1 MFNIKAYKVKS
12 FLKHKMGEG
21 VYECLRKLKR
31 TFPFLVYPGLY
42 KKTAAEFKKVY
53 RKDTIFYVG
62 TPPHGN
68 IGDSAIAVATLQF
81 FEKAGFK
88 NIYEVPCP
96 DYYLVKRLMKKY
108 GKNNLICFHG
118 GGNMGELYFSNEVMR
133 RDIIRSFPNNTI
145 ILFPQTIDYSNTE
158 KGRKELQKSIEIYSK
173 HKKLHIFAREQVS
186 YDRMKKYYSANHV
199 YLVPDIVL
207 SWKLDFDA
215 DTEREDVLFCLRK
228 DVESKFG
235 MEKRQQIYDVCK
247 SYFPNIIE
255 TDTWIPKGINTEN
268 RDKLVI
274 GKIQEFRK
282 SKLVI
287 TDRLH
292 GMIFAA
298 ISGTPCI
305 VFPNSNHKTISE
317 YEWLKELEFIRL
329 LPDSEKL
336 EETIEY
342 FVNQVCPN
350 SYEAFCADKEF
361 AVLLD
366 KLYYCEE

>member
-1 MFNIKAYKVKS
+1 
-12 FLKHKMGEG
+12 
-21 VYECLRKLKR
+21 
-31 TFPFLVYPGLY
+31 
-42 KKTAAEFKKVY
+42 
-53 RKDTIFYVG
+53 
-62 TPPHGN
+62 
-68 IGDSAIAVATLQF
+68 
-81 FEKAGFK
+81 
-88 NIYEVPCP
+88 
-96 DYYLVKRLMKKY
+96 
-108 GKNNLICFHG
+108 
-118 GGNMGELYFSNEVMR
+118 MGELYFSNEVMR

-173 HKKLHIFAREQVS
+173 HKKLHIFAREQIS